1 MSYDPKVTGFM
12 HYIGQKH
19 CVYFEDVTAENLC
32 ALIDGALTERSE
44 YSVDRLRALAAQ
56 NEEIAK
62 ELLEEPI

>member
-1 MSYDPKVTGFM
+1 M

-32 ALIDGALTERSE
+32 ALIDGALTERNE

>member
-1 MSYDPKVTGFM
+1 M
-12 HYIGQKH
+12 
-19 CVYFEDVTAENLC
+19 YFEDVTAENLC
-32 ALIDGALTERSE
+32 ALIDGALTERGE